1 MAVMK
6 KLLVFLLLLMLLCG
20 PAHAQDTQAY
30 TAEELLQIW
39 HQVIAMMREAECYPY
54 VELRQGD
61 RGYEVMFLQAR
72 LAQLNY
78 YGKVIDPQFGSG
90 TYAAMRMFEQ
100 AHDLPSNGIA
110 SVEDQQLLFSSKAKF
125 NSGTPA
131 GLKTGTTLPPGGGS
145 WPEGK
150 APDWWHPMPIIP
162 FLTPD
167 PGQIEPGI
175 EIPELN
181 LSTPKPVITPKP
193 GATFPGIEIPGF
205 DINTSMPIMT
215 STPGIVPD
223 ILNTAFPNVIPDF
236 VFPQL

>member
-1 MAVMK
+1 
-6 KLLVFLLLLMLLCG
+6 
-20 PAHAQDTQAY
+20 
-30 TAEELLQIW
+30 
-39 HQVIAMMREAECYPY
+39 
-54 VELRQGD
+54 
-61 RGYEVMFLQAR
+61 
-72 LAQLNY
+72 
-78 YGKVIDPQFGSG
+78 
-90 TYAAMRMFEQ
+90 
-100 AHDLPSNGIA
+100 
-110 SVEDQQLLFSSKAKF
+110 
-125 NSGTPA
+125 
-131 GLKTGTTLPPGGGS
+131 
-145 WPEGK
+145 
-150 APDWWHPMPIIP
+150 MPIIP